1 VSRSGLWIAKK
12 RYAQWIIAENGIPT
26 DRLDVKGLDVVRSSF
41 PQSFKD
47 FMRQTLI
54 DILRGEDKE
63 TMDEKIIAFKGS
75 LPLVKPYNIAKSS
88 SVKELSKY
96 TPAKGAMF
104 QFAKGTP
111 AHVKAAWT
119 YNQLLKHF
127 NCGFKYSPMRNG
139 DKMKWVYLK
148 QNPLGLET
156 IAFKGADDP
165 EEIESFIKNYID
177 YDKIFE
183 SEMQNKLEDF
193 YRALSWGHLQLKIT
207 KSDKF
212 FSF

>member
-1 VSRSGLWIAKK
+1 
-12 RYAQWIIAENGIPT
+12 
-26 DRLDVKGLDVVRSSF
+26 
-41 PQSFKD
+41 
-47 FMRQTLI
+47 
-54 DILRGEDKE
+54 
-63 TMDEKIIAFKGS
+63 
-75 LPLVKPYNIAKSS
+75 
-88 SVKELSKY
+88 
-96 TPAKGAMF
+96 MF

-148 QNPLGLET
+148 QNPLGLDT
-156 IAFKGADDP
+156 IGFKGANDP

-183 SEMQNKLEDF
+183 HEMQNKLEDF
-193 YRALSWGHLQLKIT
+193 YKALGWGHLQLKIT